1 MAPILSMGDPV
12 MGYSADQSF
21 SLKTPR
27 DYRGRVGAAIPSGG
41 ILLPAAKNP
50 KARPVTHSVANLP
63 AGLSFD
69 AGTRIITGS
78 PTTAHATRAVVLT
91 ATDSSTPAEVVT
103 ATFQFPVV
111 STTAALTRDDWD
123 NRGYGLETRTTYL
136 LALLQGTV
144 LVGSNNITVWRQPP
158 AGSTIGLLI
167 DEDGNFTTD
176 FSDMT
181 FTASG
186 ASIFVS
192 RMDFL
197 VSQDRVE
204 FRESESPDVHFG
216 AYLSS
221 TLGSPSLYMRTLAG
235 GEQEVPYDRGFGANG
250 QWRRSSPD
258 LGAFLRGIDTGVRYL
273 LAVAST

>member
-1 MAPILSMGDPV
+1 MPIVRMGRLR
-12 MGYSADQSF
+12 MGESADRGF
-21 SLKTPR
+21 SLPTPR
-27 DYRGRVGAAIPSGG
+27 DYRGRVSAAIPSGG
-41 ILLPAAKNP
+41 IILKGASGGMTPI
-50 KARPVTHSVANLP
+50 THSITNLP
-63 AGLSFD
+63 SGLSFN
-69 AGTRIITGS
+69 AGTRAITGTPS
-78 PTTAHATRAVVLT
+78 AAHATRAVVLT
-91 ATDSSTPAEVVT
+91 ATDASTPAEVLT

-123 NRGYGLETRTTYL
+123 NRGYGLETRTTYI

-144 LVGSNNITVWRQPP
+144 NVGSANVIVWRQPP
-158 AGSTIGLLI
+158 SGSTIGLLL
-167 DEDGNFTTD
+167 DEDGNATAD

-186 ASIFVS
+186 ESIFAS

-204 FRESESPDVHFG
+204 LREATTPDVHFG
-216 AYLSS
+216 TYISA
-221 TLGSPSLYMRTLAG
+221 TLGAPSLYLRTLDD
-235 GEQEVPYDRGFGANG
+235 GEQTLSWDRGFGANG

-258 LGAFLRGIDTGVRYL
+258 IGAFLQTIDSGVRYL